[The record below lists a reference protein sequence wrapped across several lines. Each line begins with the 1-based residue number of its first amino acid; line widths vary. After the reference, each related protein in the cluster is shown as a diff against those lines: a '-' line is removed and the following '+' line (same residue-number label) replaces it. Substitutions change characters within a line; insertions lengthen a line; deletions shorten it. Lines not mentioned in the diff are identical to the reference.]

1 MGANN
6 VKVLTDRF
14 PNPDTHEHV
23 RAAYEHL
30 QSKGVKFEVS
40 NLKENGGCTMM
51 CMPEGWSFLRLDGE
65 YQIILNADRM
75 PEVLYYVDTSKALT
89 EMENVLRGNPVV
101 QELEEGMKEDL
112 KDRVEVNSLNDAVK
126 NLSLYRDSIQN
137 TKERLTFEKFS
148 SITDAAR
155 AVAPEL
161 AKTVTVRCD
170 VLTGWN
176 DPQIPA
182 YLLERFTIPLPEF
195 YQVNP
200 KDRLMER
207 VPFEKWTH
215 LGLLAAEIKELKRS
229 ARSCFGRQLDKWGP
243 RAWTETYEPKLLK
256 LREYV
261 NNHTDMHRYAE
272 YRKYTNFLNG
282 PILKTPEE
290 ICEHLN
296 NRYKKYCQM
305 TPADRKYFDIGRKI
319 HIMSIHY
326 DEIIEFADGLDYDN
340 LDYNPEKNVF
350 VVIQT
355 PPPTIQEC

>member
-14 PNPDTHEHV
+14 PNPDTHEQV
-23 RAAYEHL
+23 RDAYNHL
-30 QSKGVKFEVS
+30 QSKGVKFES
-40 NLKENGGCTMM
+40 SKKEEDGRCVYMD
-51 CMPEGWSFLRLDGE
+51 MPEGWSFLRLNGE

-75 PEVLYYVDTSKALT
+75 PEVLYYVDSAQAEEQLEKVLKA
-89 EMENVLRGNPVV
+89 NPIV
-101 QELEEGMKEDL
+101 QELADGMKEDL
-112 KDRVEVNSLNDAVK
+112 KDRTEVKSLNDAVK

-161 AKTVTVRCD
+161 AKVVTVRCD

-182 YLLERFTIPLPEF
+182 YLLERFTTPLPEF

-200 KDRLMER
+200 KECLMEI
-207 VPFEKWTH
+207 VPYQEWTH
-215 LGLLAAEIKELKRS
+215 LGLLAEEIKELKTS
-229 ARSCFGRQLDKWGP
+229 ARSCFGRRLDKWGP

-282 PILKTPEE
+282 PILKTREE

-305 TPADRKYFDIGRKI
+305 TPADRKHFNIERKI
-319 HIMSIHY
+319 HMISVHY

-350 VVIQT
+350 VIIQAR
-355 PPPTIQEC
+355 PTIQEC